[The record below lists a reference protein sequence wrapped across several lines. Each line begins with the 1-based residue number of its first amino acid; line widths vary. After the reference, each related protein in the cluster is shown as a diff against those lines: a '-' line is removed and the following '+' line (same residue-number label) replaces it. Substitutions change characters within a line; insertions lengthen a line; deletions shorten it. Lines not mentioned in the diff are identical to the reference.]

1 VDAVVHFVGVFFGLI
16 GAIVLMLSSIGGLP
30 FRDIAGLGVYSL
42 GLIGMFTAS
51 ASYHLVRRPS
61 LKEWFRRVDHAVIF
75 VMIAG
80 SYTPFALKIGGDTG
94 TLILAAVWG
103 IALLGVDQ
111 VPLLVHLDRIDAL
124 VSPTIPVRLDRPPE
138 ALVDGA
144 DAIVDDVGE
153 AQQQREL
160 QPARL
165 EVVDQRMQVDACV
178 ALRVGP
184 DRDVPGGVDA
194 EVGLAPPRHLVD
206 LRAPLDGPAGVRLAR
221 THGLRLHPG
230 HHVRSLDRPRLRIN
244 GRR

>member
-80 SYTPFALKIGGDTG
+80 SYTPFALKIGGETG

-103 IALLGVDQ
+103 IALLGVAVKLFFPRKLEKISVLIYLAQGWCIVFALDRLVAA
-111 VPLLVHLDRIDAL
+111 VPSSGVDLLVI
-124 VSPTIPVRLDRPPE
+124 
-138 ALVDGA
+138 
-144 DAIVDDVGE
+144 
-153 AQQQREL
+153 
-160 QPARL
+160 
-165 EVVDQRMQVDACV
+165 
-178 ALRVGP
+178 
-184 DRDVPGGVDA
+184 GGCIYS
-194 EVGLAPPRHLVD
+194 
-206 LRAPLDGPAGVRLAR
+206 AGVIFHLLTRLPFHNAIW
-221 THGLRLHPG
+221 HLFVLGG
-230 HHVRSLDRPRLRIN
+230 ASLQYASIYVTVIPQ
-244 GRR
+244 G

>member
-80 SYTPFALKIGGDTG
+80 SYTPFALKIGGETG

-103 IALLGVDQ
+103 IALLGVAVKMLFPRKLDKISVLIYLAQ
-111 VPLLVHLDRIDAL
+111 GWCIVFALDRLVAAVPSSGVDLLVI
-124 VSPTIPVRLDRPPE
+124 
-138 ALVDGA
+138 
-144 DAIVDDVGE
+144 
-153 AQQQREL
+153 
-160 QPARL
+160 
-165 EVVDQRMQVDACV
+165 
-178 ALRVGP
+178 
-184 DRDVPGGVDA
+184 GGCIYS
-194 EVGLAPPRHLVD
+194 
-206 LRAPLDGPAGVRLAR
+206 AGVIFHLLTRLPFHNAIWHLFVLGGASVQYASIYV
-221 THGLRLHPG
+221 TVIPQG
-230 HHVRSLDRPRLRIN
+230 
-244 GRR
+244 

>member
-80 SYTPFALKIGGDTG
+80 SYTPFALKIGGETG

-103 IALLGVDQ
+103 IALLGVAVKMLFPRKLDKISVLIYLAQ
-111 VPLLVHLDRIDAL
+111 GWCIVFALDRLVAAVPSSGVDLLVI
-124 VSPTIPVRLDRPPE
+124 
-138 ALVDGA
+138 
-144 DAIVDDVGE
+144 
-153 AQQQREL
+153 
-160 QPARL
+160 
-165 EVVDQRMQVDACV
+165 
-178 ALRVGP
+178 
-184 DRDVPGGVDA
+184 GGCIYS
-194 EVGLAPPRHLVD
+194 
-206 LRAPLDGPAGVRLAR
+206 AGVIFHLLTRLPFHNAIW
-221 THGLRLHPG
+221 HLFVLGG
-230 HHVRSLDRPRLRIN
+230 ASLQYASIYVTVIPQ
-244 GRR
+244 G